1 MFYLKLAG
9 QNIRKS
15 MGVFASFV
23 LASLVL
29 FTLICSMFL
38 LMLSPVMET
47 MGSGA
52 VSIGLGVV
60 VLTIFSVIIEIY
72 SFNFLMKQR
81 AREFGLYNMLGMN
94 KKKVALIA
102 SLELIMIFLL
112 VVVLGSVLA
121 GVFANVLYLIFV
133 NLTNYSDLH
142 FSISPLAF
150 AMTASLFAGIF
161 FLLEL
166 LAIRTIGK
174 TSPLILFRASEKGEK
189 EPKGNVLLA
198 ALGVVG
204 LGIGYYLSLSSKAE
218 GVALIFRFFIAVL
231 FVIAGTYL
239 FYISFMTWYLKA
251 RRKNK
256 RYFYTPEHFITTS
269 QMIFRMKQ
277 HAKGLA
283 NITLLA
289 VMAFVTIAT
298 TTSLYT
304 GMSSM
309 TSGLYPKETSITYKV
324 ADRSQGESA
333 YQQSVLSHFPE
344 KAEDSL
350 SYLTYQAGLVYDG
363 GKEIVISPE
372 TIANKEIVISPETIA
387 NPNFSKM
394 AFTYFITQDDFRKL
408 GNDLPELAANQVAF
422 MRPSEKPLL
431 KKLVLGDHTFEN
443 VANLDQAIFPD
454 ITNTLNA
461 AVMVVSDDTVLNTVR
476 EYYESNNPQG
486 YQVSLDY
493 RVFTD
498 LTDEEVTSIGEQTG
512 DSYNIND
519 ANGEFLG
526 YAMQKS
532 DFNNLL
538 MGFRGGFLFTG
549 FLLGI
554 SFLLGAALIIYYKQ
568 YSEGHEDKKSY
579 KILQEVGMS
588 ATAVKKTINSQTLT
602 VFFMPLAMATLHF
615 VISLVML
622 KQMLLTLGVTSSLMI
637 YTVSGITLL
646 AVALIYFVI
655 YKWTSRTYYRI
666 IER

>member
-15 MGVFASFV
+15 MGVFAPFV

-38 LMLSPVMET
+38 LMLSPVMKT
-47 MGSGA
+47 MGYGA
-52 VSIGLGVV
+52 VSIGLGVI
-60 VLTIFSVIIEIY
+60 VLTIFSVIMEIY

-102 SLELIMIFLL
+102 SLELMMLFLL

-121 GVFANVLYLIFV
+121 GVFSNVLYLIFV
-133 NLTNYSDLH
+133 NITHYSDLH
-142 FSISPLAF
+142 FGIAPLAF
-150 AMTASLFAGIF
+150 VMTAFLFAGIF

-174 TSPLILFRASEKGEK
+174 TSPLILFRASEKGER

-204 LGIGYYLSLSSKAE
+204 LGVGYYLSLSSKAA
-218 GVALIFRFFIAVL
+218 GVGVIYRFFIAVL
-231 FVIAGTYL
+231 FVVAGTYL

-277 HAKGLA
+277 HATGLA

-309 TSGLYPKETSITYKV
+309 TGALYPKETSITYPV
-324 ADRSQGESA
+324 SDRSQGEAA

-363 GKEIVISPE
+363 GSEIIISPE
-372 TIANKEIVISPETIA
+372 TIS
-387 NPNFSKM
+387 NPDFSKI

-408 GNDLPELAANQVAF
+408 GNDLPELAANQVVF
-422 MRPSEKPLL
+422 MRPSEKPSL
-431 KKLVLGDHTFEN
+431 KKLVLGEQTFEN
-443 VANLDQAIFPD
+443 VANLDTAIFPD

-461 AVMVVSDDTVLNTVR
+461 AVMVVSDDSVLETIR
-476 EYYESNNPQG
+476 SYFEANNPQG

-498 LTDEEVTSIGEQTG
+498 LTDEELVTAGILNE
-512 DSYNIND
+512 
-519 ANGEFLG
+519 NGEYLG
-526 YAMQKS
+526 NVMQRT
-532 DFNNLL
+532 DFNNML
-538 MGFRGGFLFTG
+538 MGFTGGFLFTG

-568 YSEGHEDKKSY
+568 YSEGYEDKKSY

-588 ATAVKKTINSQTLT
+588 QQAVKKTINSQTLL

-615 VISLVML
+615 VVALVML
-622 KQMLLTLGVTSSLMI
+622 KQMLMMFGVVSSSMI
-637 YTVSGITLL
+637 YMVSGITLL
-646 AVALIYFVI
+646 AVALIYFII

>member
-15 MGVFASFV
+15 MGVFAPFV

-38 LMLSPVMET
+38 LMLSPVMKT
-47 MGSGA
+47 MGTGA

-60 VLTIFSVIIEIY
+60 VLTIFSLIMEIY
-72 SFNFLMKQR
+72 SFNFLMQQR
-81 AREFGLYNMLGMN
+81 TREFGLYNMLGMN
-94 KKKVALIA
+94 KKKVALVA
-102 SLELIMIFLL
+102 SIELFFIFLL
-112 VVVLGSVLA
+112 VIVLGSALA

-150 AMTASLFAGIF
+150 AMTAFLFAGIF
-161 FLLEL
+161 FILEL

-189 EPKGNVLLA
+189 EPRGNLLLA
-198 ALGVVG
+198 ALGVLS
-204 LGIGYYLSLSSKAE
+204 LGVGYYLSLSSKAA
-218 GVALIFRFFIAVL
+218 GVGVIYRFFIAVL
-231 FVIAGTYL
+231 FVVAGTYL

-256 RYFYTPEHFITTS
+256 RYFYKPEHFITTS

-277 HAKGLA
+277 HATGLA

-309 TSGLYPKETSITYKV
+309 TGALYPKETSITYPV
-324 ADRSQGESA
+324 ADRSQGEAA

-350 SYLTYQAGLVYDG
+350 TYLTYQAGLVYDG
-363 GKEIVISPE
+363 GKEIVVSPE
-372 TIANKEIVISPETIA
+372 IIA
-387 NPNFSKM
+387 NPDFSKM

-422 MRPSEKPLL
+422 MRPSEKPSLE
-431 KKLVLGDHTFEN
+431 KVTLGDSSFEN
-443 VANLDQAIFPD
+443 VANLDTAIFPD

-461 AVMVVSDDTVLNTVR
+461 AVMVVSDDSVLQTIR
-476 EYYESNNPQG
+476 SFYESNNPKG

-498 LTDEEVTSIGEQTG
+498 MTKEEVATLGEQAG
-512 DSYNIND
+512 DAYNISD
-519 ANGEFLG
+519 ANGESLG
-526 YAMQKS
+526 YVMQKT
-532 DFNNLL
+532 DFTNMI
-538 MGFRGGFLFTG
+538 MGFTGGFLFTG

-588 ATAVKKTINSQTLT
+588 QQAVKKTINSQTLL

-615 VISLVML
+615 VVALVML
-622 KQMLLTLGVTSSLMI
+622 KQMLMMFGVVSSSMI

>member
-15 MGVFASFV
+15 LGVFAPFV

-38 LMLSPVMET
+38 IMLSPVMKT
-47 MGSGA
+47 MGYGA
-52 VSIGLGVV
+52 VSIGLGVI
-60 VLTIFSVIIEIY
+60 VLTIFSIIMEIY

-102 SLELIMIFLL
+102 SLELMMIFLL

-133 NLTNYSDLH
+133 NITHYSDLH
-142 FSISPLAF
+142 FGIAPLAF
-150 AMTASLFAGIF
+150 VMTAFVFAGFF

-204 LGIGYYLSLSSKAE
+204 LGVGYYLSLSSKAE
-218 GVALIFRFFIAVL
+218 GLAVIYRFFIAVL

-277 HAKGLA
+277 HATGLA

-309 TSGLYPKETSITYKV
+309 TGALYPKETSITYPV
-324 ADRSQGESA
+324 SDRSHGEAA

-344 KAEDSL
+344 KANANL

-363 GKEIVISPE
+363 GEEIVISPE
-372 TIANKEIVISPETIA
+372 TIS
-387 NPNFSKM
+387 NPDFSKM

-408 GNDLPELAANQVAF
+408 GNELPELAANQVVF
-422 MRPSEKPLL
+422 MRPSEKPSL
-431 KKLVLGDHTFEN
+431 KKLVLGDQTFEN

-454 ITNTLNA
+454 IINTLNA
-461 AVMVVSDDTVLNTVR
+461 AVMVVSDDTVLDAVR
-476 EYYESNNPQG
+476 KYYESNNPQG

-498 LTDEEVTSIGEQTG
+498 LTKEEVAKVGQQAG
-512 DSYNIND
+512 NIYTISNE
-519 ANGEFLG
+519 NGEYVG
-526 YAMQKS
+526 NIMQRT
-532 DFNNLL
+532 DFNNML
-538 MGFRGGFLFTG
+538 MGFTGGFLFTG

-588 ATAVKKTINSQTLT
+588 AAAVKKTINSQTLT
-602 VFFMPLAMATLHF
+602 VFFMPLVMATLHF
-615 VISLVML
+615 VIALVML
-622 KQMLLTLGVTSSLMI
+622 KQMLLSFGVTSSLMI

-646 AVALIYFVI
+646 AVTLIYFVI

>member
-15 MGVFASFV
+15 MGVFAPFV

-38 LMLSPVMET
+38 IMLSPVMKT

-52 VSIGLGVV
+52 ISIGLGVII
-60 VLTIFSVIIEIY
+60 LTIFSVIMEIY

-102 SLELIMIFLL
+102 SLELMMIFLL

-133 NLTNYSDLH
+133 NITHYSDLH
-142 FSISPLAF
+142 FGIEPLAF
-150 AMTASLFAGIF
+150 VMTAFLFAGFF

-174 TSPLILFRASEKGEK
+174 TSPLILFRASEKGER

-198 ALGVVG
+198 ALGVFS
-204 LGIGYYLSLSSKAE
+204 LGMGYYLSLSSKAE
-218 GVALIFRFFIAVL
+218 GLAVIYRFFIAVL

-277 HAKGLA
+277 HATGLA

-309 TSGLYPKETSITYKV
+309 TGALYPKETSITYKV
-324 ADRSQGESA
+324 SDRSQGEMA
-333 YQQSVLSHFPE
+333 FQQSVLSHFPE
-344 KAEDSL
+344 KADDSL

-363 GKEIVISPE
+363 GEEIVISPK
-372 TIANKEIVISPETIA
+372 NIS
-387 NPNFSKM
+387 NPDFSKM

-408 GNDLPELAANQVAF
+408 GNDLPELAANQVVF
-422 MRPSEKPLL
+422 MRPSEKPSL
-431 KKLVLGDHTFEN
+431 KKLVLGDQSFEN
-443 VANLDQAIFPD
+443 VANLDKAIFPD

-461 AVMVVSDDTVLNTVR
+461 AVMVVSDDTVLNAVR

-486 YQVSLDY
+486 YLVSLDY

-498 LTDEEVTSIGEQTG
+498 LTDEEVLSLGEQSG
-512 DSYNIND
+512 EIYEILDE
-519 ANGEFLG
+519 NGEYLG
-526 YAMQKS
+526 NVMQRT

-538 MGFRGGFLFTG
+538 MGFTGGFLFTG

-579 KILQEVGMS
+579 KILQEVGMGQK
-588 ATAVKKTINSQTLT
+588 AVKKTINSQTLT
-602 VFFMPLAMATLHF
+602 VFFMPLVMATLHF
-615 VISLVML
+615 VIALIML
-622 KQMLLTLGVTSSLMI
+622 KQMLLSFGVTSSLMI

-646 AVALIYFVI
+646 AVTLIYFVI

>member
-15 MGVFASFV
+15 IGVFAPFV

-38 LMLSPVMET
+38 LMLSPVMKT
-47 MGSGA
+47 MGTGA

-60 VLTIFSVIIEIY
+60 VLTIFSLIMEVY
-72 SFNFLMKQR
+72 SFNFLMQQR
-81 AREFGLYNMLGMN
+81 TREFGLYNMLGMN
-94 KKKVALIA
+94 KKKVALVA
-102 SLELIMIFLL
+102 SIELFFIFLL
-112 VVVLGSVLA
+112 VIVLGSALA

-189 EPKGNVLLA
+189 EPRGNVLLA

-204 LGIGYYLSLSSKAE
+204 LGVGYYLSLSSKAV
-218 GVALIFRFFIAVL
+218 GLDVIYRFFIAVL

-277 HAKGLA
+277 HATGLA

-309 TSGLYPKETSITYKV
+309 TGALYPKETSITYPV
-324 ADRSQGESA
+324 SDRSQGEAA
-333 YQQSVLSHFPE
+333 YQQSVLSHFQE
-344 KAEDSL
+344 KANDSL

-363 GKEIVISPE
+363 GEEIVISPE
-372 TIANKEIVISPETIA
+372 TIS
-387 NPNFSKM
+387 NPDFSKM
-394 AFTYFITQDDFRKL
+394 AFTYFITQDDFRKF
-408 GNDLPELAANQVAF
+408 GNDLPELAANQVTF
-422 MRPSEKPLL
+422 MRPSEKPSL
-431 KKLVLGDHTFEN
+431 KKLVLGEQTFEN

-454 ITNTLNA
+454 IINTLNA
-461 AVMVVSDDTVLNTVR
+461 AVMVVSDDTVLDAVR
-476 EYYESNNPQG
+476 KYYESNNPQG

-498 LTDEEVTSIGEQTG
+498 LTKEEVAKVGQQAG
-512 DSYNIND
+512 NIYTISNE
-519 ANGEFLG
+519 NGEYVG
-526 YAMQKS
+526 NIMQRT

-538 MGFRGGFLFTG
+538 MGFTGGFLFTG

-588 ATAVKKTINSQTLT
+588 AAAVKKTINSQTLT
-602 VFFMPLAMATLHF
+602 VFFMPLVMATLHF
-615 VISLVML
+615 VIALVML
-622 KQMLLTLGVTSSLMI
+622 KQMLLSFGVTSSLMI

>member
-15 MGVFASFV
+15 MGVFAPFV

-38 LMLSPVMET
+38 LMLSPVMKT

-52 VSIGLGVV
+52 ISIGLGVV
-60 VLTIFSVIIEIY
+60 VLTIFSVIMEIY

-102 SLELIMIFLL
+102 SLELMMIFLL

-133 NLTNYSDLH
+133 NITHYSDLH
-142 FSISPLAF
+142 FGIDPLAF
-150 AMTASLFAGIF
+150 VMTAFLFAGIF

-174 TSPLILFRASEKGEK
+174 TSPLILFQASEKGEK
-189 EPKGNVLLA
+189 EPKGNILLA

-204 LGIGYYLSLSSKAE
+204 LGVGYYLSLSSKAV
-218 GVALIFRFFIAVL
+218 GLDVIYRFFIAVL

-277 HAKGLA
+277 HATGLA

-304 GMSSM
+304 GMANM

-324 ADRSQGESA
+324 SDRSQGVAA

-344 KAEDSL
+344 KANDNL

-363 GKEIVISPE
+363 GEEIVISPE
-372 TIANKEIVISPETIA
+372 NIS
-387 NPNFSKM
+387 NPDFSKM

-422 MRPSEKPLL
+422 MRLGEKPSL
-431 KKLVLGDHTFEN
+431 KKLVLGDQTFEN

-454 ITNTLNA
+454 IINTLNA
-461 AVMVVSDDTVLNTVR
+461 AVMVVSDDTVLDAVHK
-476 EYYESNNPQG
+476 YYESNNPQG

-498 LTDEEVTSIGEQTG
+498 LTKEEVAKVGQKAG
-512 DSYNIND
+512 NIYTISNE
-519 ANGEFLG
+519 NGEYVG
-526 YAMQKS
+526 NIMQRT
-532 DFNNLL
+532 DFNNML
-538 MGFRGGFLFTG
+538 MGFTGGFLFTG

-568 YSEGHEDKKSY
+568 YSEGYEDKKSY

-588 ATAVKKTINSQTLT
+588 AAAVKKTINSQTLT

-622 KQMLLTLGVTSSLMI
+622 KQMLLSFGVTSSLMI

>member
-15 MGVFASFV
+15 MGVFAPFV

-38 LMLSPVMET
+38 LMLSPVMKT

-60 VLTIFSVIIEIY
+60 VLTIFSVIMEIY

-102 SLELIMIFLL
+102 SLELMMIFLL
-112 VVVLGSVLA
+112 VLVLGSVLA

-133 NLTNYSDLH
+133 NITHYSDLH
-142 FSISPLAF
+142 FGIDPLAF
-150 AMTASLFAGIF
+150 VMTAFLFAGIF

-174 TSPLILFRASEKGEK
+174 TSPLILFSASEKGEK
-189 EPKGNVLLA
+189 EPRGNFLLA
-198 ALGVVG
+198 ALGVLS
-204 LGIGYYLSLSSKAE
+204 LGVGYYLSLSSQSA
-218 GVALIFRFFIAVL
+218 GVGVIYRFFIAVL

-256 RYFYTPEHFITTS
+256 RYFYKPEHFITTS

-277 HAKGLA
+277 HATGLA

-309 TSGLYPKETSITYKV
+309 TGALYPKETSITYPV
-324 ADRSQGESA
+324 SDRSQGEA
-333 YQQSVLSHFPE
+333 VYQQSVLSHFPE
-344 KAEDSL
+344 KSENSL
-350 SYLTYQAGLVYDG
+350 TYLTYQAGLVYDG
-363 GKEIVISPE
+363 GEEIVISPE
-372 TIANKEIVISPETIA
+372 TIS
-387 NPNFSKM
+387 NPDFSKM

-422 MRPSEKPLL
+422 MRLSEKPSL
-431 KKLVLGDHTFEN
+431 KKLVLGDQTFEN
-443 VANLDQAIFPD
+443 VANLDKAIFPD

-461 AVMVVSDDTVLNTVR
+461 AVMVVSDDSVLETIR
-476 EYYESNNPQG
+476 SYFEANNPQG

-498 LTDEEVTSIGEQTG
+498 LTDEELVTAGILNE
-512 DSYNIND
+512 
-519 ANGEFLG
+519 NGEYLG
-526 YAMQKS
+526 NVMQRT
-532 DFNNLL
+532 DFNNML
-538 MGFRGGFLFTG
+538 MGFTGGFLFTG

-568 YSEGHEDKKSY
+568 YSEGYEDKKSY

-588 ATAVKKTINSQTLT
+588 QKAVKKTINSQTLL

-615 VISLVML
+615 VVALVML
-622 KQMLLTLGVTSSLMI
+622 KQMLMMFGVVSSSMI

-646 AVALIYFVI
+646 AVALIYFII

>member
-15 MGVFASFV
+15 MGVFAPFV

-38 LMLSPVMET
+38 LMLSPVMKT

-52 VSIGLGVV
+52 ISIGLGVV
-60 VLTIFSVIIEIY
+60 VLTIFSVIMEIY

-102 SLELIMIFLL
+102 SLELMMIFLL

-121 GVFANVLYLIFV
+121 GVFSNVLYLIFV
-133 NLTNYSDLH
+133 NLTHYSDLH
-142 FSISPLAF
+142 FGIAPLAF
-150 AMTASLFAGIF
+150 VMTAFLFAGFF

-204 LGIGYYLSLSSKAE
+204 LGVGYYLSLSSKAV
-218 GVALIFRFFIAVL
+218 GLDVIYRFFIAVL

-277 HAKGLA
+277 HATGLA

-304 GMSSM
+304 GMANM

-324 ADRSQGESA
+324 SDRSQGVAA

-344 KAEDSL
+344 KANDNL
-350 SYLTYQAGLVYDG
+350 SYLTYQAGLVYDSG
-363 GKEIVISPE
+363 EEIVISPK
-372 TIANKEIVISPETIA
+372 NIS
-387 NPNFSKM
+387 NPDFSKM

-408 GNDLPELAANQVAF
+408 GNDLPELAAHQVAF
-422 MRPSEKPLL
+422 MRPSEKPSL
-431 KKLVLGDHTFEN
+431 KKLVLGDQTFEN
-443 VANLDQAIFPD
+443 VANLDKAIFPD

-461 AVMVVSDDTVLNTVR
+461 AVMVVSDDTVLDAFR

-486 YQVSLDY
+486 YLVSLDY

-498 LTDEEVTSIGEQTG
+498 LTKEEVAKVGEQAG
-512 DSYNIND
+512 NIYTISNE
-519 ANGEFLG
+519 NGEYIG
-526 YAMQKS
+526 NIMQRT
-532 DFNNLL
+532 DFNNML
-538 MGFRGGFLFTG
+538 MGFTGGFLFTG

-588 ATAVKKTINSQTLT
+588 ATAVKKTINSQILI
-602 VFFMPLAMATLHF
+602 VFFMPLVMATLHF
-615 VISLVML
+615 VIALVML
-622 KQMLLTLGVTSSLMI
+622 KQMLLSFGVTSSLMI

>member
-15 MGVFASFV
+15 MGVFAPFV

-372 TIANKEIVISPETIA
+372 TIANPD
-387 NPNFSKM
+387 FSKI
-394 AFTYFITQDDFRKL
+394 AFTYFVTQDDFRKL

-422 MRPSEKPLL
+422 IRPSEMPLL
-431 KKLVLGDHTFEN
+431 EKVTLGDSTFEN
-443 VANLDQAIFPD
+443 VVNLDQAIFPD

-461 AVMVVSDDTVLNTVR
+461 AVMVVSDDTVLDAVR

-486 YQVSLDY
+486 SLVSLDY

-498 LTDEEVTSIGEQTG
+498 LTDEEVAKVGEQAG
-512 DSYNIND
+512 DTYNISD
-519 ANGEFLG
+519 ANGESFG
-526 YAMQKS
+526 YAMQKT
-532 DFNNLL
+532 DFNNML
-538 MGFRGGFLFTG
+538 MGLRGGFLFTG

-588 ATAVKKTINSQTLT
+588 AAAVKKTINSQTLT
-602 VFFMPLAMATLHF
+602 VFFMPLAMATLYF

>member
-15 MGVFASFV
+15 MGVFAPFV

-38 LMLSPVMET
+38 LMLSPVMKS
-47 MGSGA
+47 MGTGV

-60 VLTIFSVIIEIY
+60 VLTIFSLIMEIY
-72 SFNFLMKQR
+72 SFNFLMQQR
-81 AREFGLYNMLGMN
+81 TREFGLYNVLGMN
-94 KKKVALIA
+94 KKKVALVA
-102 SLELIMIFLL
+102 SIELFFIFLL
-112 VVVLGSVLA
+112 VIVLGSALA

-150 AMTASLFAGIF
+150 AMTAFLFAVIF
-161 FLLEL
+161 FILEL

-198 ALGVVG
+198 ALGVLS
-204 LGIGYYLSLSSKAE
+204 LGVGYYLSLSSKAA
-218 GVALIFRFFIAVL
+218 GLAVIYRFFIAVL

-251 RRKNK
+251 HRKNK

-277 HAKGLA
+277 HAMGLA
-283 NITLLA
+283 NITLLS

-309 TSGLYPKETSITYKV
+309 TSRLYPKETSITYPV
-324 ADRSQGESA
+324 SDRSQGETV

-344 KAEDSL
+344 KAHDSL

-363 GKEIVISPE
+363 GEVIVISPV
-372 TIANKEIVISPETIA
+372 TIS
-387 NPNFSKM
+387 NPDFSKI

-408 GNDLPELAANQVAF
+408 GNDLSELAANQVAF
-422 MRPSEKPLL
+422 IRPSEKPSL
-431 KKLVLGDHTFEN
+431 KKLVLGEQTFEN
-443 VANLDQAIFPD
+443 VVNLDQAILPD

-476 EYYESNNPQG
+476 EYYEFNKPQG
-486 YQVSLDY
+486 YPVSLDY

-498 LTDEEVTSIGEQTG
+498 LTDEEVASIGQQTG

-532 DFNNLL
+532 DFNNMLL
-538 MGFRGGFLFTG
+538 GFTGGFLFTG

-554 SFLLGAALIIYYKQ
+554 SFLLGVALIIYYKQ

-588 ATAVKKTINSQTLT
+588 QKAVRKTINSQTLL

-615 VISLVML
+615 FVALVML
-622 KQMLLTLGVTSSLMI
+622 KQMLMVFGVVSSSMI

-646 AVALIYFVI
+646 AVALFYFII

>member
-15 MGVFASFV
+15 MGVFAPFV

-38 LMLSPVMET
+38 LMLSPVMKT
-47 MGSGA
+47 MGTGA

-60 VLTIFSVIIEIY
+60 VLTIFSLIMEIY
-72 SFNFLMKQR
+72 SFNFLMQQR
-81 AREFGLYNMLGMN
+81 TREFGLYNMLGMN
-94 KKKVALIA
+94 KKKVALVA
-102 SLELIMIFLL
+102 SIELFFIFLL
-112 VVVLGSVLA
+112 VIVLGSALA

-150 AMTASLFAGIF
+150 AMTTFLFAGIF
-161 FLLEL
+161 FILEL

-189 EPKGNVLLA
+189 EPRGNLLLA
-198 ALGVVG
+198 ALGVLS
-204 LGIGYYLSLSSKAE
+204 LGVGYYLSLSSKAA
-218 GVALIFRFFIAVL
+218 GVGVIYRFFIAVL
-231 FVIAGTYL
+231 FVVAGTYL

-256 RYFYTPEHFITTS
+256 RYFYKPEHFITTS

-277 HAKGLA
+277 HATGLA

-309 TSGLYPKETSITYKV
+309 TGALYPKETSITYPV
-324 ADRSQGESA
+324 SDRSQGEAA

-344 KAEDSL
+344 KANDNL

-363 GKEIVISPE
+363 GSEIVISPE
-372 TIANKEIVISPETIA
+372 NIS
-387 NPNFSKM
+387 NPDFSKM

-422 MRPSEKPLL
+422 MRPSEKPSL
-431 KKLVLGDHTFEN
+431 KKLIFGDQNFEN

-461 AVMVVSDDTVLNTVR
+461 AVMVVSDDSVLETIR
-476 EYYESNNPQG
+476 SYYEANNPQG

-493 RVFTD
+493 RVFTE
-498 LTDEEVTSIGEQTG
+498 LTNEEVVKVGEQSG
-512 DSYNIND
+512 EIYEILDE
-519 ANGEFLG
+519 NGEYLG
-526 YAMQKS
+526 NVMQRT
-532 DFNNLL
+532 DFNNML
-538 MGFRGGFLFTG
+538 MGFTGGFLFTG

-568 YSEGHEDKKSY
+568 YSEGYEDKKSY

-588 ATAVKKTINSQTLT
+588 QQAVKKTINSQTLL

-615 VISLVML
+615 VVALVML
-622 KQMLLTLGVTSSLMI
+622 KQMLMMFGVVSSSMI

-646 AVALIYFVI
+646 AVALIYFII

>member
-15 MGVFASFV
+15 MGVFAPFV

-38 LMLSPVMET
+38 LMLSPVMKS
-47 MGSGA
+47 MGTGA

-60 VLTIFSVIIEIY
+60 VLTIFSLIMEIY
-72 SFNFLMKQR
+72 SFNFLMQQR
-81 AREFGLYNMLGMN
+81 TREFGLYNMLGMN
-94 KKKVALIA
+94 KKKVALVA
-102 SLELIMIFLL
+102 SIELFFIFLL
-112 VVVLGSVLA
+112 VIVLGSALA

-150 AMTASLFAGIF
+150 AMTAFLFAVIF
-161 FLLEL
+161 FILEL

-174 TSPLILFRASEKGEK
+174 TSSLILFRASEKGEK

-198 ALGVVG
+198 ALGVLS
-204 LGIGYYLSLSSKAE
+204 LGVGYYLSLSSKAA
-218 GVALIFRFFIAVL
+218 GLAVIYRFFIAVL

-239 FYISFMTWYLKA
+239 FYISFMSWYLKA

-277 HAKGLA
+277 HATGLA
-283 NITLLA
+283 NITLLS

-309 TSGLYPKETSITYKV
+309 TSRLYPKETSITYPV
-324 ADRSQGESA
+324 SDRSQGENV

-344 KAEDSL
+344 KAHDSL

-363 GKEIVISPE
+363 GEEIVISPV
-372 TIANKEIVISPETIA
+372 TIS
-387 NPNFSKM
+387 NPDFSKI

-422 MRPSEKPLL
+422 IRPSEKPSL
-431 KKLVLGDHTFEN
+431 KKLVLGEQIFEN
-443 VANLDQAIFPD
+443 VVNLDQAIFPD

-476 EYYESNNPQG
+476 EYYESNKPQG
-486 YQVSLDY
+486 YPVSLDY

-498 LTDEEVTSIGEQTG
+498 LTNEEVASIGQQTG

-532 DFNNLL
+532 DFNNMLL
-538 MGFRGGFLFTG
+538 GFTGGFLFTG

-554 SFLLGAALIIYYKQ
+554 SFLLGVALIIYYKQ

-588 ATAVKKTINSQTLT
+588 QKAVKKTINSQTLL

-615 VISLVML
+615 FVALVML
-622 KQMLLTLGVTSSLMI
+622 KQMLMVFGVVSSSMI

-646 AVALIYFVI
+646 AVALFYFII

>member
-15 MGVFASFV
+15 MGVFAPFV

-38 LMLSPVMET
+38 IMLSPVMKT
-47 MGSGA
+47 MGYGA
-52 VSIGLGVV
+52 VSIGLGVI
-60 VLTIFSVIIEIY
+60 VLTIFSVIMEIY

-102 SLELIMIFLL
+102 SLELMMIFLL

-133 NLTNYSDLH
+133 NITHYSDLH
-142 FSISPLAF
+142 FGIAPLAF
-150 AMTASLFAGIF
+150 VMTAFLFASF
-161 FLLEL
+161 FFILEL

-198 ALGVVG
+198 ALGVLS
-204 LGIGYYLSLSSKAE
+204 LGMGYYLSLSSKAE
-218 GVALIFRFFIAVL
+218 GLAVIYRFFIAVL

-277 HAKGLA
+277 HATGLA

-309 TSGLYPKETSITYKV
+309 TGALYPKETSITYHV
-324 ADRSQGESA
+324 ADRSQGESS

-344 KAEDSL
+344 KANDNL

-363 GKEIVISPE
+363 GEEIVISPE
-372 TIANKEIVISPETIA
+372 TIS
-387 NPNFSKM
+387 NPDFSKM

-408 GNDLPELAANQVAF
+408 GNDLPDLADNQVVF
-422 MRPSEKPLL
+422 MRPSEKPSL
-431 KKLVLGDHTFEN
+431 KKLVLDDQTFEN
-443 VANLDQAIFPD
+443 VANLDKAIFPD

-498 LTDEEVTSIGEQTG
+498 LTKKEVAKVGEQAG
-512 DSYNIND
+512 NIYTISNE
-519 ANGEFLG
+519 NGEYIG
-526 YAMQKS
+526 NIMQRT
-532 DFNNLL
+532 DFNNML
-538 MGFRGGFLFTG
+538 MGFTGGFLFTG

-588 ATAVKKTINSQTLT
+588 AAAVKKTINSQTLT
-602 VFFMPLAMATLHF
+602 VFFMPLVMATLHF
-615 VISLVML
+615 VIALVML
-622 KQMLLTLGVTSSLMI
+622 KQMLLTFGVTSSLMI

>member
-15 MGVFASFV
+15 MGVFAPFV

-38 LMLSPVMET
+38 LMLSPVMKS
-47 MGSGA
+47 MGTGA

-60 VLTIFSVIIEIY
+60 VLTIFSLIMEIY
-72 SFNFLMKQR
+72 SFNFLMQQR
-81 AREFGLYNMLGMN
+81 TREFGLYNMLGMN
-94 KKKVALIA
+94 KKKVALVA
-102 SLELIMIFLL
+102 SIELFFIFLL
-112 VVVLGSVLA
+112 VIVLGSALA

-150 AMTASLFAGIF
+150 AMTAFLFAVIF
-161 FLLEL
+161 FILEL

-174 TSPLILFRASEKGEK
+174 TSSLILFRASEKGEK

-198 ALGVVG
+198 ALGVLS
-204 LGIGYYLSLSSKAE
+204 LGVGYYLSLSSKAA
-218 GVALIFRFFIAVL
+218 GLAVIYRFFIAVL

-256 RYFYTPEHFITTS
+256 RYFYTPEHFVTTS

-277 HAKGLA
+277 HATGLA
-283 NITLLA
+283 NITLLS

-309 TSGLYPKETSITYKV
+309 TSRLYPKETSITYPV
-324 ADRSQGESA
+324 SDRSQGETV

-344 KAEDSL
+344 KAHDSL

-363 GKEIVISPE
+363 GEEIVISPV
-372 TIANKEIVISPETIA
+372 TISDPD
-387 NPNFSKM
+387 FSKI
-394 AFTYFITQDDFRKL
+394 AFTYFITQGDFRKL

-422 MRPSEKPLL
+422 IRPSEKPSL
-431 KKLVLGDHTFEN
+431 KKLVLGEQTFEN
-443 VANLDQAIFPD
+443 VVNLDQAILPD

-461 AVMVVSDDTVLNTVR
+461 AVMVVSDDSVLETIR
-476 EYYESNNPQG
+476 SYYQANNPQG

-498 LTDEEVTSIGEQTG
+498 MTNEEVATLGEQAG
-512 DSYNIND
+512 DAYNISD
-519 ANGEFLG
+519 ANGEFIG
-526 YAMQKS
+526 YVMQKT
-532 DFNNLL
+532 DFNNMI
-538 MGFRGGFLFTG
+538 MGFIGGFLFTG

-588 ATAVKKTINSQTLT
+588 QQTVKKTIDSQTLL

-615 VISLVML
+615 VVALVML
-622 KQMLLTLGVTSSLMI
+622 KQMLMMFGVVSSSMI
-637 YTVSGITLL
+637 YTISGITLL

>member
-15 MGVFASFV
+15 MGVFAPFV

-38 LMLSPVMET
+38 LMLSPVMKT
-47 MGSGA
+47 MGYGA
-52 VSIGLGVV
+52 VSIGLGVI
-60 VLTIFSVIIEIY
+60 VLTIFSVIMEIY

-102 SLELIMIFLL
+102 SLELMMIFLL

-121 GVFANVLYLIFV
+121 GVFSNVLYLIFV
-133 NLTNYSDLH
+133 NITHYSDLH
-142 FSISPLAF
+142 FGIAPLAF
-150 AMTASLFAGIF
+150 VMTAFLFAGIF

-174 TSPLILFRASEKGEK
+174 TSPLILFRASEKGER

-204 LGIGYYLSLSSKAE
+204 LGVGYYLSLSSKAA
-218 GVALIFRFFIAVL
+218 GVGVIYRFFIAVL
-231 FVIAGTYL
+231 FVVAGTYL

-277 HAKGLA
+277 HATGLA

-309 TSGLYPKETSITYKV
+309 TGALYPKETSITYPV
-324 ADRSQGESA
+324 SDRSQGEAA

-350 SYLTYQAGLVYDG
+350 SYLTYQAGLVYDDG
-363 GKEIVISPE
+363 SEIIISPE
-372 TIANKEIVISPETIA
+372 TIS
-387 NPNFSKM
+387 NPDFSKI

-408 GNDLPELAANQVAF
+408 GNDLPELAANQVVF
-422 MRPSEKPLL
+422 MRPSEKPSL
-431 KKLVLGDHTFEN
+431 KKLVLGEQTFEN
-443 VANLDQAIFPD
+443 VANLDTAIFPD

-461 AVMVVSDDTVLNTVR
+461 AVMVVSDDSVLETIR
-476 EYYESNNPQG
+476 SYFEANNPQG

-498 LTDEEVTSIGEQTG
+498 LTDEELVTAGILNE
-512 DSYNIND
+512 
-519 ANGEFLG
+519 NGEYLG
-526 YAMQKS
+526 NVMQRT
-532 DFNNLL
+532 DFNNML
-538 MGFRGGFLFTG
+538 MGFTGGFLFTG

-568 YSEGHEDKKSY
+568 YSEGYEDKKSY

-588 ATAVKKTINSQTLT
+588 QQAVKKTINSQTLL

-615 VISLVML
+615 VVALVML
-622 KQMLLTLGVTSSLMI
+622 KQMLMMFGVVSSSMI
-637 YTVSGITLL
+637 YMVSGITLL
-646 AVALIYFVI
+646 AVALIYFII

>member
-15 MGVFASFV
+15 MGVFAPFV

-38 LMLSPVMET
+38 LMLSPVMKT
-47 MGSGA
+47 MGYGA
-52 VSIGLGVV
+52 VSIGLGVI
-60 VLTIFSVIIEIY
+60 VLTIFSVIMEIY

-102 SLELIMIFLL
+102 SLELMVIFLL

-121 GVFANVLYLIFV
+121 GVFSNVLYLIFV
-133 NLTNYSDLH
+133 NITHYSDLH
-142 FSISPLAF
+142 FGIAPLAF
-150 AMTASLFAGIF
+150 VMTAFLFAGIF

-204 LGIGYYLSLSSKAE
+204 LGVGYYLSLSSKAE
-218 GVALIFRFFIAVL
+218 GLALIYRFFIAVL

-277 HAKGLA
+277 HATGLA

-309 TSGLYPKETSITYKV
+309 TGALYPKETSITYHV
-324 ADRSQGESA
+324 ADRSHGEAA

-344 KAEDSL
+344 KANDSL

-363 GKEIVISPE
+363 GEEIVITPE
-372 TIANKEIVISPETIA
+372 TIS
-387 NPNFSKM
+387 NPDFSKI
-394 AFTYFITQDDFRKL
+394 AFTYLITQDDFRKL
-408 GNDLPELAANQVAF
+408 GNDLPELAAHQVAF
-422 MRPSEKPLL
+422 MRPSEKPSL
-431 KKLVLGDHTFEN
+431 KKLVLGDQNFEN
-443 VANLDQAIFPD
+443 VANLDKAIFPD
-454 ITNTLNA
+454 ITNTINA

-498 LTDEEVTSIGEQTG
+498 LTKEKVAKIGEQAG
-512 DSYNIND
+512 NIYTISNE
-519 ANGEFLG
+519 NGEYIG
-526 YAMQKS
+526 NIMQRT
-532 DFNNLL
+532 DFNNML
-538 MGFRGGFLFTG
+538 MGFTGGFLFTG

-588 ATAVKKTINSQTLT
+588 TAAVKKTINSQILI
-602 VFFMPLAMATLHF
+602 VFFMPLVMATLHF
-615 VISLVML
+615 VIALVML
-622 KQMLLTLGVTSSLMI
+622 KQMLLSFGVVSSSMI

-646 AVALIYFVI
+646 AVVFIYFVI
-655 YKWTSRTYYRI
+655 YKRTSRTYYRI

>member
-15 MGVFASFV
+15 MGVFAPFV

-38 LMLSPVMET
+38 LMLSPVMKS
-47 MGSGA
+47 MGTGA

-60 VLTIFSVIIEIY
+60 VLTIFSLIMEIY
-72 SFNFLMKQR
+72 SFNFLMQQR
-81 AREFGLYNMLGMN
+81 TREFGLYNMLGMN
-94 KKKVALIA
+94 KKKVALVA
-102 SLELIMIFLL
+102 SIELFFIFLL
-112 VVVLGSVLA
+112 VIVLGSALA

-150 AMTASLFAGIF
+150 AMTAFLFAVIF
-161 FLLEL
+161 FILEL

-198 ALGVVG
+198 ALGVLS
-204 LGIGYYLSLSSKAE
+204 LGVGYYLSLSSKAA
-218 GVALIFRFFIAVL
+218 GLAVIYRFFIAVL

-256 RYFYTPEHFITTS
+256 RYFYTPEHFVTTS

-277 HAKGLA
+277 HATGLA
-283 NITLLA
+283 NITLLS

-309 TSGLYPKETSITYKV
+309 TSRLYPKETSITYPV
-324 ADRSQGESA
+324 SDRSQGETV

-344 KAEDSL
+344 KAHDSL
-350 SYLTYQAGLVYDG
+350 SYLTYQVGLVYDG
-363 GKEIVISPE
+363 GEEIVISPV
-372 TIANKEIVISPETIA
+372 TISDPD
-387 NPNFSKM
+387 FSKI
-394 AFTYFITQDDFRKL
+394 AFTYFITQGDFRKL

-422 MRPSEKPLL
+422 IRPSEKPSL
-431 KKLVLGDHTFEN
+431 KKLVLGEQTFEN
-443 VANLDQAIFPD
+443 VVNLDQAILPD

-461 AVMVVSDDTVLNTVR
+461 AVMVVSDDSVLETIR
-476 EYYESNNPQG
+476 SYYEANNPQG

-498 LTDEEVTSIGEQTG
+498 MTNEEVATLGEQAG
-512 DSYNIND
+512 DAYNISD
-519 ANGEFLG
+519 ANGEFIG
-526 YAMQKS
+526 YVMQKT
-532 DFNNLL
+532 DFNNMI
-538 MGFRGGFLFTG
+538 MGFIGGFLFTG

-588 ATAVKKTINSQTLT
+588 QQTVKKTIDSQTLL

-615 VISLVML
+615 VVALVML
-622 KQMLLTLGVTSSLMI
+622 KQMLMMFGVVSSSMI
-637 YTVSGITLL
+637 YTISGITLL

>member
-1 MFYLKLAG
+1 
-9 QNIRKS
+9 
-15 MGVFASFV
+15 MGVFAPFV

-38 LMLSPVMET
+38 LMLSPVMKS
-47 MGSGA
+47 MGTGA
-52 VSIGLGVV
+52 VSIGLGIV
-60 VLTIFSVIIEIY
+60 VLTIFSLIMEIY
-72 SFNFLMKQR
+72 SFNFLMQQR
-81 AREFGLYNMLGMN
+81 TREFGLYNMLGMN
-94 KKKVALIA
+94 KKKVALVA
-102 SLELIMIFLL
+102 SIELFFIFLL
-112 VVVLGSVLA
+112 VIVLGSALA

-150 AMTASLFAGIF
+150 AMTAFLFAVIF
-161 FLLEL
+161 FILEL

-174 TSPLILFRASEKGEK
+174 TSSLILFRASEKGEK

-198 ALGVVG
+198 ALGVLS
-204 LGIGYYLSLSSKAE
+204 LGVGYYLSLSSKAA
-218 GVALIFRFFIAVL
+218 GLAVIYRFFIAVL

-256 RYFYTPEHFITTS
+256 RYFYTPEHFVTTS

-277 HAKGLA
+277 HATGLA
-283 NITLLA
+283 NITLLS

-309 TSGLYPKETSITYKV
+309 TSALYPKETSITYPV
-324 ADRSQGESA
+324 SDRSQGETV

-344 KAEDSL
+344 KAHDSL

-363 GKEIVISPE
+363 GEEIVISPV
-372 TIANKEIVISPETIA
+372 TISDPD
-387 NPNFSKM
+387 FSKI

-422 MRPSEKPLL
+422 IRPSEKPSL
-431 KKLVLGDHTFEN
+431 KKLVLGEQTFEN
-443 VANLDQAIFPD
+443 VVNLDQAILPD

-461 AVMVVSDDTVLNTVR
+461 AVMVVSDDSVLETIR
-476 EYYESNNPQG
+476 SYYEANNPQG

-498 LTDEEVTSIGEQTG
+498 MTNEEVATLGEQAG
-512 DSYNIND
+512 DAYNISD
-519 ANGEFLG
+519 ANGEFIG
-526 YAMQKS
+526 YVMQKT
-532 DFNNLL
+532 DFNNMI
-538 MGFRGGFLFTG
+538 MGFIGGFLFTG

-588 ATAVKKTINSQTLT
+588 QQTVKKTIDSQTLL

-615 VISLVML
+615 VVALVML
-622 KQMLLTLGVTSSLMI
+622 KQMLMMFGVVSSSMI
-637 YTVSGITLL
+637 YTISGITLL

>member
-15 MGVFASFV
+15 MGVFAPFV

-60 VLTIFSVIIEIY
+60 VLTIFSVIMEIY

-102 SLELIMIFLL
+102 SLELMMIFLL

-133 NLTNYSDLH
+133 NLTHYSDLH
-142 FSISPLAF
+142 FGIAPLAF
-150 AMTASLFAGIF
+150 VMTAFLFAGIF

-174 TSPLILFRASEKGEK
+174 TSPLILFSASEKGEK
-189 EPKGNVLLA
+189 EPRGNFLLA
-198 ALGVVG
+198 ALGVLS
-204 LGIGYYLSLSSKAE
+204 LGVGYYLSLSSQSA
-218 GVALIFRFFIAVL
+218 GVGVIYRFFIAVL

-256 RYFYTPEHFITTS
+256 GYFYTPEHFITTS

-277 HAKGLA
+277 HATGLA

-372 TIANKEIVISPETIA
+372 TIANPD
-387 NPNFSKM
+387 FSKI
-394 AFTYFITQDDFRKL
+394 AFTYFVTQDDFRKL

-422 MRPSEKPLL
+422 IRPSEMPLL
-431 KKLVLGDHTFEN
+431 EKVTLGDSTFEN
-443 VANLDQAIFPD
+443 VVNLDTAIFPD

-461 AVMVVSDDTVLNTVR
+461 AVMVVSDDSVLETIR
-476 EYYESNNPQG
+476 SYYESNNPQG

-498 LTDEEVTSIGEQTG
+498 MTNEEVATLGEQAG
-512 DSYNIND
+512 DAYNISD
-519 ANGEFLG
+519 ANGESLG
-526 YAMQKS
+526 YVMQKT
-532 DFNNLL
+532 DFTNMI

-588 ATAVKKTINSQTLT
+588 AAAVKKTINSQTLT

-622 KQMLLTLGVTSSLMI
+622 KQMLMILGVVSSSMI
-637 YTVSGITLL
+637 YTVSGLTLL
-646 AVALIYFVI
+646 AVVLIYFVI

>member
-15 MGVFASFV
+15 MGVFAPFV

-38 LMLSPVMET
+38 LMLSPVMKT

-52 VSIGLGVV
+52 ISIGLGVI
-60 VLTIFSVIIEIY
+60 VLTIFSVIMEIY

-102 SLELIMIFLL
+102 SLELMMIFLL

-121 GVFANVLYLIFV
+121 GVFSNVLYLIFV
-133 NLTNYSDLH
+133 NITHYSDLH
-142 FSISPLAF
+142 FGIEPLAF
-150 AMTASLFAGIF
+150 VMTAFLFAGFF

-189 EPKGNVLLA
+189 EPRGNVLLA

-204 LGIGYYLSLSSKAE
+204 LGVGYYLSLSSKAE
-218 GVALIFRFFIAVL
+218 GLAVIYRFFIAVL

-239 FYISFMTWYLKA
+239 FYISFMTWYLKT

-277 HAKGLA
+277 HATGLA

-309 TSGLYPKETSITYKV
+309 TGALYPKETSITYKV
-324 ADRSQGESA
+324 SDRSQGVAA

-344 KAEDSL
+344 KANDNL

-372 TIANKEIVISPETIA
+372 TIANPD
-387 NPNFSKM
+387 FSKM

-408 GNDLPELAANQVAF
+408 GNDLPELAANQVVF
-422 MRPSEKPLL
+422 MRPSEKPSL
-431 KKLVLGDHTFEN
+431 KKLVLGDQTFEN
-443 VANLDQAIFPD
+443 VANLDKAIFPD

-461 AVMVVSDDTVLNTVR
+461 AVMVVSDDTVLDTVR

-498 LTDEEVTSIGEQTG
+498 LTDEEVLSLGEQSG
-512 DSYNIND
+512 EIYEILDE
-519 ANGEFLG
+519 NGEYLG
-526 YAMQKS
+526 NVMQRT

-538 MGFRGGFLFTG
+538 MGFTGGFLFTG

-588 ATAVKKTINSQTLT
+588 AASVKKTINSQILI
-602 VFFMPLAMATLHF
+602 VFFMPLVMATLHF
-615 VISLVML
+615 VIALVML
-622 KQMLLTLGVTSSLMI
+622 KQMLLLFGVTSSVMI

-646 AVALIYFVI
+646 VITLLYFII

>member
-15 MGVFASFV
+15 MGVFAPFV

-29 FTLICSMFL
+29 YTLMCSMFL
-38 LMLSPVMET
+38 LMLSPVMKT
-47 MGSGA
+47 MGTGA

-60 VLTIFSVIIEIY
+60 VLTIFSLIMEIY
-72 SFNFLMKQR
+72 SFNFLMQQR
-81 AREFGLYNMLGMN
+81 TREFGLYNMLGMN
-94 KKKVALIA
+94 KKKVALVA
-102 SLELIMIFLL
+102 SIELFFIFLL
-112 VVVLGSVLA
+112 VIVLGSALA

-133 NLTNYSDLH
+133 NLTSYGDLH

-150 AMTASLFAGIF
+150 VLTAFLFAGIF
-161 FLLEL
+161 FILEL

-189 EPKGNVLLA
+189 EPRGNLLLA
-198 ALGVVG
+198 ALGVLS
-204 LGIGYYLSLSSKAE
+204 LGVGYYLSLSSQSE
-218 GVALIFRFFIAVL
+218 GLAVIYRFFIAVL

-251 RRKNK
+251 QRKNK

-277 HAKGLA
+277 HATGLA

-309 TSGLYPKETSITYKV
+309 TSGLYPKETSITYPV
-324 ADRSQGESA
+324 ADRSQGEMA
-333 YQQSVLSHFPE
+333 FQQSVLSHFPE

-350 SYLTYQAGLVYDG
+350 TYMAYQAGLVYDG
-363 GKEIVISPE
+363 GS
-372 TIANKEIVISPETIA
+372 EIVISPETIA
-387 NPNFSKM
+387 NPDFSKM
-394 AFTYFITQDDFRKL
+394 AVTYFITQDDFRKL
-408 GNDLPELAANQVAF
+408 GNDLPELVANQVAF
-422 MRPSEKPLL
+422 MRPSEKPSLE
-431 KKLVLGDHTFEN
+431 KVTLGDSSFEN
-443 VANLDQAIFPD
+443 VANLDTATFPD
-454 ITNTLNA
+454 IINTLNA
-461 AVMVVSDDTVLNTVR
+461 AVMVVSDDSVLETIR
-476 EYYESNNPQG
+476 SYYESNNPQG
-486 YQVSLDY
+486 YTTSLDY

-498 LTDEEVTSIGEQTG
+498 MTKEEVAKIGERAG
-512 DSYNIND
+512 NIYTILD
-519 ANGEFLG
+519 ENGEYVG
-526 YAMQKS
+526 NIMQRT

-538 MGFRGGFLFTG
+538 MGFTGGFLFTG

-588 ATAVKKTINSQTLT
+588 QQAVKKTINSQTLL

-615 VISLVML
+615 VVALVML
-622 KQMLLTLGVTSSLMI
+622 KQMLMMFGVVSSSMI

>member
-15 MGVFASFV
+15 MGVFAPFV

-38 LMLSPVMET
+38 LMLSPVMKS
-47 MGSGA
+47 MGTGA

-60 VLTIFSVIIEIY
+60 VLTIFSLIMEIY
-72 SFNFLMKQR
+72 SFNFLMQQR
-81 AREFGLYNMLGMN
+81 TREFGLYNMLGMN
-94 KKKVALIA
+94 KKKVALVA
-102 SLELIMIFLL
+102 SIELFFIFLL
-112 VVVLGSVLA
+112 VIVLGSALA

-150 AMTASLFAGIF
+150 AMTAFLFAVIF
-161 FLLEL
+161 FILEL

-174 TSPLILFRASEKGEK
+174 TSSLILFRASEKGEK

-198 ALGVVG
+198 ALGVLS
-204 LGIGYYLSLSSKAE
+204 LGVGYYLSLSSKAA
-218 GVALIFRFFIAVL
+218 GLAVIYRFFIAVL

-251 RRKNK
+251 HRKNK

-277 HAKGLA
+277 HATGLA
-283 NITLLA
+283 NITLLS

-309 TSGLYPKETSITYKV
+309 TSRLYPKETSITYPV
-324 ADRSQGESA
+324 SDRSQGETV

-344 KAEDSL
+344 KAHDSL

-363 GKEIVISPE
+363 GSEIVISPE
-372 TIANKEIVISPETIA
+372 TISDPD
-387 NPNFSKM
+387 FSKI

-422 MRPSEKPLL
+422 IRPSEKPSL
-431 KKLVLGDHTFEN
+431 KKLVLGEQTFEN
-443 VANLDQAIFPD
+443 VVNLDQAIFPD

-461 AVMVVSDDTVLNTVR
+461 AVMVVSDDSVLETIR
-476 EYYESNNPQG
+476 SYYEANNPQG

-498 LTDEEVTSIGEQTG
+498 LTDEELVTAGILNE
-512 DSYNIND
+512 
-519 ANGEFLG
+519 NGEYLG
-526 YAMQKS
+526 NVMERT
-532 DFNNLL
+532 DFNNMLL
-538 MGFRGGFLFTG
+538 GFTGGFLFTG

-554 SFLLGAALIIYYKQ
+554 SFLLGVALIIYYKQ

-588 ATAVKKTINSQTLT
+588 QKAVKKTINSQTLL

-615 VISLVML
+615 FVALVML
-622 KQMLLTLGVTSSLMI
+622 KQMLMVFGVVSSSMI

-646 AVALIYFVI
+646 AVALFYFII

>member
-15 MGVFASFV
+15 MGVFTPFV

-38 LMLSPVMET
+38 LMLSPVMKT

-52 VSIGLGVV
+52 ISIGLGVI
-60 VLTIFSVIIEIY
+60 VLTIFSVIMEIY

-102 SLELIMIFLL
+102 SLELMMIFLL

-133 NLTNYSDLH
+133 NLTHYSDLH
-142 FSISPLAF
+142 FGIAPLAF
-150 AMTASLFAGIF
+150 AMTAFLFAGIF
-161 FLLEL
+161 FILEL

-189 EPKGNVLLA
+189 EPRGNVLLA

-204 LGIGYYLSLSSKAE
+204 LGVGYYLSLSSKAV
-218 GVALIFRFFIAVL
+218 GLAVIYRFFIAVL

-277 HAKGLA
+277 HATGLA

-309 TSGLYPKETSITYKV
+309 TGALYPKETSITYHV
-324 ADRSQGESA
+324 ADRSQGESS

-344 KAEDSL
+344 KANDSL
-350 SYLTYQAGLVYDG
+350 YYLTYQAGLVYDG
-363 GKEIVISPE
+363 GE
-372 TIANKEIVISPETIA
+372 EIVISPETIA
-387 NPNFSKM
+387 NPDFSKI

-408 GNDLPELAANQVAF
+408 GNDLPELADNQAVF
-422 MRPSEKPLL
+422 MRPSEKPSL
-431 KKLVLGDHTFEN
+431 KKLVLGEQTFEN
-443 VANLDQAIFPD
+443 VANLDKAIFPD

-498 LTDEEVTSIGEQTG
+498 LTKEEVAKVGEQVG
-512 DSYNIND
+512 NIYTISNE
-519 ANGEFLG
+519 NGEYVG
-526 YAMQKS
+526 NIMQRT
-532 DFNNLL
+532 DFNNML
-538 MGFRGGFLFTG
+538 MGFTGGFLFTG

-568 YSEGHEDKKSY
+568 YSEGYEDKKSY

-588 ATAVKKTINSQTLT
+588 AAAVKKTINSQTLT
-602 VFFMPLAMATLHF
+602 VFFMPLVMATLHF
-615 VISLVML
+615 VIALVML
-622 KQMLLTLGVTSSLMI
+622 KQMLLSFGVTSSLMI

>member
-15 MGVFASFV
+15 MGVFAPFV

-38 LMLSPVMET
+38 IMLSPVMKT

-52 VSIGLGVV
+52 ISIGLGVII
-60 VLTIFSVIIEIY
+60 LTIFSVIMEIY

-102 SLELIMIFLL
+102 SLELMMIFLL

-133 NLTNYSDLH
+133 NITHYSDLH
-142 FSISPLAF
+142 FGIEPLAF
-150 AMTASLFAGIF
+150 VMTAFLFAGFF

-174 TSPLILFRASEKGEK
+174 TSPLILFRASEKGER

-198 ALGVVG
+198 ALGVFS
-204 LGIGYYLSLSSKAE
+204 LGMGYYLSLSSKAE
-218 GVALIFRFFIAVL
+218 GLAVIYRFFIAVL

-277 HAKGLA
+277 HATGLA

-309 TSGLYPKETSITYKV
+309 TGALYPKETSITYKV
-324 ADRSQGESA
+324 SDRSQGEMA
-333 YQQSVLSHFPE
+333 FQQSVLSHFPE
-344 KAEDSL
+344 KADDSL

-363 GKEIVISPE
+363 GEEIVISPK
-372 TIANKEIVISPETIA
+372 NIS
-387 NPNFSKM
+387 NPDFSKM

-408 GNDLPELAANQVAF
+408 GNDLPELAANQVVF
-422 MRPSEKPLL
+422 MRPSEKPSL
-431 KKLVLGDHTFEN
+431 KKLVLGDQSFEN
-443 VANLDQAIFPD
+443 VANLDKAIFPD

-461 AVMVVSDDTVLNTVR
+461 AVMVVSDDTVLNAVR

-486 YQVSLDY
+486 YLVSLDY

-498 LTDEEVTSIGEQTG
+498 LTDEEVLSLGEQSG
-512 DSYNIND
+512 EIYEILDE
-519 ANGEFLG
+519 NGEYLG
-526 YAMQKS
+526 NVMQRT

-538 MGFRGGFLFTG
+538 MGFTGGFLFTG

-588 ATAVKKTINSQTLT
+588 QKAVKKTINSQTLT
-602 VFFMPLAMATLHF
+602 VFFMPLVMATLHF
-615 VISLVML
+615 VIALIML
-622 KQMLLTLGVTSSLMI
+622 KQMLLSFSVTSSLMI

-646 AVALIYFVI
+646 AVTLIYFVI

>member
-15 MGVFASFV
+15 MGVFAPFV

-38 LMLSPVMET
+38 LMLSPVMKS
-47 MGSGA
+47 MGTGA

-60 VLTIFSVIIEIY
+60 VLTIFSLIMEIY
-72 SFNFLMKQR
+72 SFNFLMQQR
-81 AREFGLYNMLGMN
+81 TREFGLYNMLGMN
-94 KKKVALIA
+94 KKKVALVA
-102 SLELIMIFLL
+102 SIELFFIFLL
-112 VVVLGSVLA
+112 VIVLGSALA

-150 AMTASLFAGIF
+150 AMTAFLFAVIF
-161 FLLEL
+161 FILEL

-174 TSPLILFRASEKGEK
+174 TSSLILFRASEKGEK

-198 ALGVVG
+198 ALGVLS
-204 LGIGYYLSLSSKAE
+204 LGVGYYLSLSSKAA
-218 GVALIFRFFIAVL
+218 GLAVIYRFFIAVL

-256 RYFYTPEHFITTS
+256 RYFYTPEHFVTTS

-277 HAKGLA
+277 HATGLA
-283 NITLLA
+283 NITLLS

-309 TSGLYPKETSITYKV
+309 TSRLYPKETSITYPV
-324 ADRSQGESA
+324 SDRSQGETV

-344 KAEDSL
+344 KAHDSL

-363 GKEIVISPE
+363 GEEIVISPV
-372 TIANKEIVISPETIA
+372 TISDPD
-387 NPNFSKM
+387 FSKI
-394 AFTYFITQDDFRKL
+394 AFTYFITQGDFRKL

-422 MRPSEKPLL
+422 IRPSEKPSL
-431 KKLVLGDHTFEN
+431 KKLVLGEQTFEN
-443 VANLDQAIFPD
+443 VVNLDQAIFPD

-461 AVMVVSDDTVLNTVR
+461 AVMVVSDDSVLETVR
-476 EYYESNNPQG
+476 SYYEANNPQG

-498 LTDEEVTSIGEQTG
+498 MTNEEVATLGEQAG
-512 DSYNIND
+512 DAYNISD
-519 ANGEFLG
+519 ANGEYLG
-526 YAMQKS
+526 NVMQRT
-532 DFNNLL
+532 DFNNMLL
-538 MGFRGGFLFTG
+538 GFTGGFLFTG

-554 SFLLGAALIIYYKQ
+554 SFLLGVALIIYYKQ

-588 ATAVKKTINSQTLT
+588 QKAVKKTINSQTLL

-615 VISLVML
+615 FVALVML
-622 KQMLLTLGVTSSLMI
+622 KQMLMVFGVVSSSMI

-646 AVALIYFVI
+646 AVALFYFII

>member
-15 MGVFASFV
+15 MGVFAPFV

-38 LMLSPVMET
+38 LMLSPVMKS
-47 MGSGA
+47 MGTGA
-52 VSIGLGVV
+52 VSIGLGIV
-60 VLTIFSVIIEIY
+60 VLTIFSLIMEIY
-72 SFNFLMKQR
+72 SFNFLMQQR
-81 AREFGLYNMLGMN
+81 TREFGLYNMLGMN
-94 KKKVALIA
+94 KKKVALVA
-102 SLELIMIFLL
+102 SIELFFIFLL
-112 VVVLGSVLA
+112 VIVLGSALA

-150 AMTASLFAGIF
+150 AMTAFLFAVIF
-161 FLLEL
+161 FILEL

-174 TSPLILFRASEKGEK
+174 TSSLILFRASEKGEK

-198 ALGVVG
+198 TLGVLS
-204 LGIGYYLSLSSKAE
+204 LGVGYYLSLSSKAA
-218 GVALIFRFFIAVL
+218 GLAVIYRFFIAVL

-277 HAKGLA
+277 HATGLA
-283 NITLLA
+283 NITLLS

-309 TSGLYPKETSITYKV
+309 TSRLYPKETSITYPV
-324 ADRSQGESA
+324 SDRSQGETV

-344 KAEDSL
+344 KAHDSL
-350 SYLTYQAGLVYDG
+350 SYLTYQAGLVYNG
-363 GKEIVISPE
+363 GEEIVISPV
-372 TIANKEIVISPETIA
+372 TIS
-387 NPNFSKM
+387 NPDFSKI

-422 MRPSEKPLL
+422 IRPSEKPSL
-431 KKLVLGDHTFEN
+431 KKLVLGEQTFEN
-443 VANLDQAIFPD
+443 VVNLDQAIFPD

-461 AVMVVSDDTVLNTVR
+461 AVIVVSDDTVLNTVR
-476 EYYESNNPQG
+476 EYYESNKPQG
-486 YQVSLDY
+486 YPVSLDY

-498 LTDEEVTSIGEQTG
+498 LTDEEVASIGQQTG

-532 DFNNLL
+532 DFNNMLL
-538 MGFRGGFLFTG
+538 GFIGGFLFTG

-554 SFLLGAALIIYYKQ
+554 SFLLGVALIIYYKQ

-588 ATAVKKTINSQTLT
+588 QKAVKKTINSQTLL

-615 VISLVML
+615 FVALVML
-622 KQMLLTLGVTSSLMI
+622 KQMLMVFGVVSSSMI

-646 AVALIYFVI
+646 AVALFYFII

>member
-15 MGVFASFV
+15 MGVFAPFV

-38 LMLSPVMET
+38 LMLSPVMKT

-52 VSIGLGVV
+52 ISIGLGVV
-60 VLTIFSVIIEIY
+60 VLTIFSVIMEIY

-102 SLELIMIFLL
+102 SLELMMIFLL

-121 GVFANVLYLIFV
+121 GVFSNVLYLIFV
-133 NLTNYSDLH
+133 NITHYSDLH
-142 FSISPLAF
+142 FGIEPLAF
-150 AMTASLFAGIF
+150 VMTAFLFAGFF

-189 EPKGNVLLA
+189 EPRGNVLLA

-204 LGIGYYLSLSSKAE
+204 LGVGYYLSLSSKAE
-218 GVALIFRFFIAVL
+218 GLAVIYRFFIAVL

-239 FYISFMTWYLKA
+239 FYISFMTWYLKT

-277 HAKGLA
+277 HATGLA

-309 TSGLYPKETSITYKV
+309 TGALYPKETSITYPV
-324 ADRSQGESA
+324 SDRSQGEAA

-344 KAEDSL
+344 KADDKL

-363 GKEIVISPE
+363 GEEIVISPE
-372 TIANKEIVISPETIA
+372 TIS
-387 NPNFSKM
+387 NPDFNKM

-408 GNDLPELAANQVAF
+408 GNELPELAANQMVF
-422 MRPSEKPLL
+422 MRPSEKPSL
-431 KKLVLGDHTFEN
+431 KKLVLGDQTFEN

-454 ITNTLNA
+454 IYNTLNA
-461 AVMVVSDDTVLNTVR
+461 AVMVVSDDTVLDAVR

-486 YQVSLDY
+486 YQVSMDY

-498 LTDEEVTSIGEQTG
+498 LTDEEVLTLGEQSG
-512 DSYNIND
+512 EIYEILDE
-519 ANGEFLG
+519 NGEYLG
-526 YAMQKS
+526 NVMQRT

-538 MGFRGGFLFTG
+538 MGFTGGFLFTG

-588 ATAVKKTINSQTLT
+588 AAAVKKTINSQTLT
-602 VFFMPLAMATLHF
+602 VFFMPLVMATLHF
-615 VISLVML
+615 IIALVML
-622 KQMLLTLGVTSSLMI
+622 KQMLLSFGVTSSLMI

>member
-15 MGVFASFV
+15 MGVFAPFV

-38 LMLSPVMET
+38 LMLSPVMKS
-47 MGSGA
+47 MGTGA

-60 VLTIFSVIIEIY
+60 VLTIFSLIMEIY
-72 SFNFLMKQR
+72 SFNFLMQQR
-81 AREFGLYNMLGMN
+81 TREFGLYNMLGMN
-94 KKKVALIA
+94 KKKVALVA
-102 SLELIMIFLL
+102 SIELFFIFLL
-112 VVVLGSVLA
+112 VIVLGSALA

-150 AMTASLFAGIF
+150 AMTAFLFAVIF
-161 FLLEL
+161 FILEL

-174 TSPLILFRASEKGEK
+174 TSSLILFRASEKGEK

-198 ALGVVG
+198 ALGVLS
-204 LGIGYYLSLSSKAE
+204 LGVGYYLSLSSKAA
-218 GVALIFRFFIAVL
+218 GLAVIYRFFIAVL

-256 RYFYTPEHFITTS
+256 RYFYTPEHFVTTS

-277 HAKGLA
+277 HATGLA
-283 NITLLA
+283 NITLLS

-309 TSGLYPKETSITYKV
+309 TSRLYPKETSITYPV
-324 ADRSQGESA
+324 SDRSQGETV

-344 KAEDSL
+344 KAHDSL

-363 GKEIVISPE
+363 GEEIVISPV
-372 TIANKEIVISPETIA
+372 TISDPD
-387 NPNFSKM
+387 FSKI
-394 AFTYFITQDDFRKL
+394 AFTYFITQGDFRKL

-422 MRPSEKPLL
+422 IRPSEKPSL
-431 KKLVLGDHTFEN
+431 KKLVLGEQAFEN
-443 VANLDQAIFPD
+443 VVNLDQAILPD

-461 AVMVVSDDTVLNTVR
+461 AVMVVSDDSVLETIR
-476 EYYESNNPQG
+476 SYYEANNPQG

-498 LTDEEVTSIGEQTG
+498 MTNEEVATLGEQAG
-512 DSYNIND
+512 DAYNISD
-519 ANGEFLG
+519 ANGEFIG
-526 YAMQKS
+526 YVMQKT
-532 DFNNLL
+532 DFNNMI
-538 MGFRGGFLFTG
+538 MGFIGGFLFTG

-588 ATAVKKTINSQTLT
+588 QQTVKKTIDSQTLL

-615 VISLVML
+615 VVALVML
-622 KQMLLTLGVTSSLMI
+622 KQMLMMFGVVSSSMI
-637 YTVSGITLL
+637 YTISGITLL

>member
-15 MGVFASFV
+15 MGVFAPFV

-38 LMLSPVMET
+38 LMLSPVMKS
-47 MGSGA
+47 MGTGA

-60 VLTIFSVIIEIY
+60 VLTIFSLIMEIY
-72 SFNFLMKQR
+72 SFNFLMQQR
-81 AREFGLYNMLGMN
+81 TREFGLYNMLGMN
-94 KKKVALIA
+94 KKKVALVA
-102 SLELIMIFLL
+102 SIELFFIFLL
-112 VVVLGSVLA
+112 VIVLGSALA

-150 AMTASLFAGIF
+150 AMTAFLFAVIF
-161 FLLEL
+161 FILEL

-174 TSPLILFRASEKGEK
+174 TSSLILFRASEKGEK

-198 ALGVVG
+198 ALGVLS
-204 LGIGYYLSLSSKAE
+204 LGVGYYLSLSSKAA
-218 GVALIFRFFIAVL
+218 GLAVIYRFFIAVL

-256 RYFYTPEHFITTS
+256 RYFYTPEHFVTTS

-277 HAKGLA
+277 HATGLA
-283 NITLLA
+283 NITLLS

-309 TSGLYPKETSITYKV
+309 TSRLYPKETSITYPV
-324 ADRSQGESA
+324 SDRSQGETV

-344 KAEDSL
+344 KAHDSL

-363 GKEIVISPE
+363 GEEIVISPV
-372 TIANKEIVISPETIA
+372 TISDPD
-387 NPNFSKM
+387 FSKI
-394 AFTYFITQDDFRKL
+394 AFTYFITQGDFRKL

-422 MRPSEKPLL
+422 IRPSEKPSL
-431 KKLVLGDHTFEN
+431 KKLVLGEQTFEN
-443 VANLDQAIFPD
+443 VVNLDQAILPD

-461 AVMVVSDDTVLNTVR
+461 AVMVVSDDSVLETIR
-476 EYYESNNPQG
+476 SYYEANNPQG

-498 LTDEEVTSIGEQTG
+498 MTNEEVATLGEQAG
-512 DSYNIND
+512 DAYNISD
-519 ANGEFLG
+519 ANGEFIG
-526 YAMQKS
+526 YVMQKT
-532 DFNNLL
+532 DFNNMI
-538 MGFRGGFLFTG
+538 MGFIGGFLFTG

-588 ATAVKKTINSQTLT
+588 QKAVKKTINSQTLL

-615 VISLVML
+615 FVALVML
-622 KQMLLTLGVTSSLMI
+622 KQMLMVFGVVSSSMI

-646 AVALIYFVI
+646 AVALFYFII

>member
-15 MGVFASFV
+15 MGVFAPFV

-38 LMLSPVMET
+38 LMLSPVMKS
-47 MGSGA
+47 MGTGA
-52 VSIGLGVV
+52 VSIGLGIV
-60 VLTIFSVIIEIY
+60 VLTIFSLIMEIY
-72 SFNFLMKQR
+72 SFNFLMQQQT
-81 AREFGLYNMLGMN
+81 REFGLYNMLGMN
-94 KKKVALIA
+94 KKKVALVA
-102 SLELIMIFLL
+102 SIELFFIFLL
-112 VVVLGSVLA
+112 VIVLGSALA

-150 AMTASLFAGIF
+150 AMTAFLFAVIF
-161 FLLEL
+161 FILEL

-174 TSPLILFRASEKGEK
+174 TSSLILFRASEKGEK

-198 ALGVVG
+198 ALGVLS
-204 LGIGYYLSLSSKAE
+204 LGVGYYLSLSSKAA
-218 GVALIFRFFIAVL
+218 GLAVIYRFFIAVL

-256 RYFYTPEHFITTS
+256 RYFYTPEHFVTTS

-277 HAKGLA
+277 HATGLA
-283 NITLLA
+283 NITLLS

-309 TSGLYPKETSITYKV
+309 TSRLYPKETSITYPV
-324 ADRSQGESA
+324 SDRSQGETV

-344 KAEDSL
+344 KAHDSL

-363 GKEIVISPE
+363 GEEIVISPV
-372 TIANKEIVISPETIA
+372 TISDPD
-387 NPNFSKM
+387 FSKI
-394 AFTYFITQDDFRKL
+394 AFTYFITQGDFRKL

-422 MRPSEKPLL
+422 IRPSEKPSL
-431 KKLVLGDHTFEN
+431 KKLVLGEQAFEN
-443 VANLDQAIFPD
+443 VVNLDQAILPD

-461 AVMVVSDDTVLNTVR
+461 AVMVVSDDSVLETIR
-476 EYYESNNPQG
+476 SYYEANNPQG

-498 LTDEEVTSIGEQTG
+498 MTNEEVATLGEQAG
-512 DSYNIND
+512 DAYNISD
-519 ANGEFLG
+519 ANGEFIG
-526 YAMQKS
+526 YVMQKT
-532 DFNNLL
+532 DFNNMI
-538 MGFRGGFLFTG
+538 MGFIGGFLFTG

-588 ATAVKKTINSQTLT
+588 QQTVKKTIDSQTLL

-615 VISLVML
+615 VVALVML
-622 KQMLLTLGVTSSLMI
+622 KQMLMMFGVVSSSMI
-637 YTVSGITLL
+637 YTISGITLL

>member
-15 MGVFASFV
+15 IGVFAPFV

-38 LMLSPVMET
+38 LMLSPVMKT
-47 MGSGA
+47 MGTGA

-60 VLTIFSVIIEIY
+60 VLTIFSLIMEIY
-72 SFNFLMKQR
+72 SFNFLMQQR
-81 AREFGLYNMLGMN
+81 TREFGLYNMLGMN
-94 KKKVALIA
+94 KKKVALVA
-102 SLELIMIFLL
+102 SIELFFIFLL
-112 VVVLGSVLA
+112 VIVLGSALA

-142 FSISPLAF
+142 FNISSLAF
-150 AMTASLFAGIF
+150 AMTAFLFAGIF
-161 FLLEL
+161 FILEL

-189 EPKGNVLLA
+189 EPRGNLLLA
-198 ALGVVG
+198 ALGVLS
-204 LGIGYYLSLSSKAE
+204 LGVGYYLSLSSKAA
-218 GVALIFRFFIAVL
+218 GVGVIYRFFIAVL
-231 FVIAGTYL
+231 FVVAGTYL

-277 HAKGLA
+277 HATGLA

-309 TSGLYPKETSITYKV
+309 TGALYPKETSITYPV
-324 ADRSQGESA
+324 ADRSQGEAA

-344 KAEDSL
+344 KSENSL
-350 SYLTYQAGLVYDG
+350 TYLTYQAGLVYDG
-363 GKEIVISPE
+363 GEEIVISPE
-372 TIANKEIVISPETIA
+372 TIS
-387 NPNFSKM
+387 NPDFSKM

-422 MRPSEKPLL
+422 MRPSEMPSLEK
-431 KKLVLGDHTFEN
+431 VTLGDSSFEN
-443 VANLDQAIFPD
+443 VVNLDTAIFPD

-461 AVMVVSDDTVLNTVR
+461 AVMVVSDDSVLETIR
-476 EYYESNNPQG
+476 SYYEANNPQG

-498 LTDEEVTSIGEQTG
+498 LTNEEVAKVGEQSG
-512 DSYNIND
+512 EIYEILDE
-519 ANGEFLG
+519 NGEYLG
-526 YAMQKS
+526 NVMQRT
-532 DFNNLL
+532 DFNNML
-538 MGFRGGFLFTG
+538 MGFTGGFLFTG

-568 YSEGHEDKKSY
+568 YSEGYEDKKSY

-588 ATAVKKTINSQTLT
+588 QQAVKKTINSQTLL

-615 VISLVML
+615 VVALVML
-622 KQMLLTLGVTSSLMI
+622 KQMLMMFGVVSSSMI

-646 AVALIYFVI
+646 AVALIYFII

>member
-15 MGVFASFV
+15 MGVFAPFV

-38 LMLSPVMET
+38 LMLSPVMKS
-47 MGSGA
+47 MGTGA

-60 VLTIFSVIIEIY
+60 VLTIFSLIMEIY
-72 SFNFLMKQR
+72 SFNFLMQQR
-81 AREFGLYNMLGMN
+81 TREFGLYNMLGMN
-94 KKKVALIA
+94 KKKVALVA
-102 SLELIMIFLL
+102 SIELFFIFLL
-112 VVVLGSVLA
+112 VIVLGSALA

-150 AMTASLFAGIF
+150 AMTAFLFAVIF
-161 FLLEL
+161 FILEL

-198 ALGVVG
+198 ALGVLS
-204 LGIGYYLSLSSKAE
+204 LGVGYYLSLSSKAA
-218 GVALIFRFFIAVL
+218 GLAVIYRFFIAVL

-251 RRKNK
+251 HRKNK

-277 HAKGLA
+277 HATGLA
-283 NITLLA
+283 NITLLSI
-289 VMAFVTIAT
+289 MAFVTIAT

-309 TSGLYPKETSITYKV
+309 TSRLYPKETSITYHV

-350 SYLTYQAGLVYDG
+350 TYMTYQAGLVYDG
-363 GKEIVISPE
+363 GEEIVISPV
-372 TIANKEIVISPETIA
+372 TISDPD
-387 NPNFSKM
+387 FSKI

-408 GNDLPELAANQVAF
+408 GNDLSELAANQVAF
-422 MRPSEKPLL
+422 IRPSEKPSL
-431 KKLVLGDHTFEN
+431 KKLVLGEQTFEN
-443 VANLDQAIFPD
+443 VVNLDQAILPD

-461 AVMVVSDDTVLNTVR
+461 AVMVVSDDSVLETIR
-476 EYYESNNPQG
+476 SYYEANNPQG

-498 LTDEEVTSIGEQTG
+498 MTNEEVATLGEQAG
-512 DSYNIND
+512 DAYNISD
-519 ANGEFLG
+519 ANGEFIG
-526 YAMQKS
+526 YVMQKT
-532 DFNNLL
+532 DFNNMI
-538 MGFRGGFLFTG
+538 MGFIGGFLFTG

-588 ATAVKKTINSQTLT
+588 QQTVKKTIDSQTLL

-615 VISLVML
+615 VVALVML
-622 KQMLLTLGVTSSLMI
+622 KQMLMMFGVVSSSMI
-637 YTVSGITLL
+637 YTISGITLL

>member
-15 MGVFASFV
+15 MGVFAPFV

-38 LMLSPVMET
+38 LMLSPVMKT
-47 MGSGA
+47 MGTGA

-60 VLTIFSVIIEIY
+60 VLTIFSLIMEIY
-72 SFNFLMKQR
+72 SFNFLMQQR
-81 AREFGLYNMLGMN
+81 TREFGLYNMLGMN
-94 KKKVALIA
+94 KKKVALVA
-102 SLELIMIFLL
+102 SIELFFIFLL
-112 VVVLGSVLA
+112 VIVLGSALA

-150 AMTASLFAGIF
+150 AMTAFLFAGIF
-161 FLLEL
+161 FILEL

-189 EPKGNVLLA
+189 EPRGNLLLA
-198 ALGVVG
+198 ALGVLS
-204 LGIGYYLSLSSKAE
+204 LGVGYYLSLSSKAA
-218 GVALIFRFFIAVL
+218 GVGVIYRFFIAVL
-231 FVIAGTYL
+231 FVVAGTYL

-277 HAKGLA
+277 HATGLA

-309 TSGLYPKETSITYKV
+309 TGALYPKETSITYPV
-324 ADRSQGESA
+324 SDRSQGEAA

-344 KAEDSL
+344 KSENSL
-350 SYLTYQAGLVYDG
+350 TYLTYQAGLVYDG
-363 GKEIVISPE
+363 GSEIVISPE
-372 TIANKEIVISPETIA
+372 NIS
-387 NPNFSKM
+387 NPDFSKM

-408 GNDLPELAANQVAF
+408 GNGLPELAANQVAF
-422 MRPSEKPLL
+422 MRPSEKPSL
-431 KKLVLGDHTFEN
+431 KKLVLGGQTFEN

-461 AVMVVSDDTVLNTVR
+461 AVMVVSDDSVLETIR
-476 EYYESNNPQG
+476 SYFEANNPQG

-498 LTDEEVTSIGEQTG
+498 LTDEELVTAGILNE
-512 DSYNIND
+512 
-519 ANGEFLG
+519 NGEYLG
-526 YAMQKS
+526 NVMQRT
-532 DFNNLL
+532 DFNNML
-538 MGFRGGFLFTG
+538 MGFTGGFLFTG

-588 ATAVKKTINSQTLT
+588 AAAVKKTINSQILI
-602 VFFMPLAMATLHF
+602 VFFMPLVMATLHF
-615 VISLVML
+615 VIALVML
-622 KQMLLTLGVTSSLMI
+622 KQMLLSFGVVSSSMI

>member
-15 MGVFASFV
+15 MGVFAPFV

-38 LMLSPVMET
+38 IMLSPVMKT

-52 VSIGLGVV
+52 ISIGLGVII
-60 VLTIFSVIIEIY
+60 LTIFSVIMEIY

-102 SLELIMIFLL
+102 SLELMMIFLL

-133 NLTNYSDLH
+133 NLTHYSDLH
-142 FSISPLAF
+142 FGIEPLAF
-150 AMTASLFAGIF
+150 VMTAFLFAGFF

-189 EPKGNVLLA
+189 EPRGNLLLA
-198 ALGVVG
+198 ALGVLS
-204 LGIGYYLSLSSKAE
+204 LGVGYYLSLSSKAA
-218 GVALIFRFFIAVL
+218 GVGVIYRFFIAVL
-231 FVIAGTYL
+231 FVVAGTYL

-277 HAKGLA
+277 HATGLA

-309 TSGLYPKETSITYKV
+309 TGALYPKETSITYPV
-324 ADRSQGESA
+324 SDRSQGEA
-333 YQQSVLSHFPE
+333 AFQQSVLSHFPE
-344 KAEDSL
+344 KSENSL
-350 SYLTYQAGLVYDG
+350 TYLTYQAGLVYDG
-363 GKEIVISPE
+363 GSEIVISPE
-372 TIANKEIVISPETIA
+372 TIS
-387 NPNFSKM
+387 NPDFSKM

-422 MRPSEKPLL
+422 MRPSEKPSL
-431 KKLVLGDHTFEN
+431 KKLVLGEQTFEN
-443 VANLDQAIFPD
+443 VANLDKAIFPD

-461 AVMVVSDDTVLNTVR
+461 AVMVVSDDSVLETIR
-476 EYYESNNPQG
+476 SYFEANNPQG

-498 LTDEEVTSIGEQTG
+498 LTNEEVVKVGEQSG
-512 DSYNIND
+512 EIYEILDE
-519 ANGEFLG
+519 NGEYLG
-526 YAMQKS
+526 NVMQRT
-532 DFNNLL
+532 DFNNML
-538 MGFRGGFLFTG
+538 MGFTGGFLFTG

-554 SFLLGAALIIYYKQ
+554 SFLLGAALVIYYKQ
-568 YSEGHEDKKSY
+568 YSEGYEDKKSY

-588 ATAVKKTINSQTLT
+588 QKAVKKTINSQTLL

-615 VISLVML
+615 VVALVML
-622 KQMLLTLGVTSSLMI
+622 KQMLMMFGVVSSGMI

-646 AVALIYFVI
+646 AVALIYFII

>member
-15 MGVFASFV
+15 MGVFSPFV

-38 LMLSPVMET
+38 LMLSPVMKS
-47 MGSGA
+47 MGTGA

-60 VLTIFSVIIEIY
+60 VLTIFSLIMEIY
-72 SFNFLMKQR
+72 SFNFLMQQR
-81 AREFGLYNMLGMN
+81 TREFGLYNMLGMN
-94 KKKVALIA
+94 KKKVALVA
-102 SLELIMIFLL
+102 SIELLFIFLL
-112 VVVLGSVLA
+112 VIVLGSALA
-121 GVFANVLYLIFV
+121 GVFSNVLYLIFV

-150 AMTASLFAGIF
+150 AMTAFLFAGIF
-161 FLLEL
+161 FILEL

-189 EPKGNVLLA
+189 EPRGNLLLA
-198 ALGVVG
+198 ALAVLSLGV
-204 LGIGYYLSLSSKAE
+204 GYYLSLSSQSA
-218 GVALIFRFFIAVL
+218 GLAVIYRFFIAVL

-256 RYFYTPEHFITTS
+256 GYFYTPEHFITTS

-277 HAKGLA
+277 HATGLA

-304 GMSSM
+304 GMANM
-309 TSGLYPKETSITYKV
+309 TSGLYPKETSITYPI
-324 ADRSQGESA
+324 ADRSQGEMA
-333 YQQSVLSHFPE
+333 FQQSVLSHFPE

-363 GKEIVISPE
+363 GKEIV
-372 TIANKEIVISPETIA
+372 VSPETIA
-387 NPNFSKM
+387 NPDFSKM

-422 MRPSEKPLL
+422 MRPSEMPSLEK
-431 KKLVLGDHTFEN
+431 VTLGDSTFEN
-443 VANLDQAIFPD
+443 VANLDTAIFPD

-461 AVMVVSDDTVLNTVR
+461 AVMVVSDDSVLQTIR
-476 EYYESNNPQG
+476 SYYEASNPQG

-498 LTDEEVTSIGEQTG
+498 LTNEEVATLGEQAG
-512 DSYNIND
+512 DAYNISD
-519 ANGEFLG
+519 ANGESFG
-526 YAMQKS
+526 YVMQKT
-532 DFNNLL
+532 DFNNML
-538 MGFRGGFLFTG
+538 MGFTGGFLFTG

-588 ATAVKKTINSQTLT
+588 QQAVKKTINSQTLL

-615 VISLVML
+615 VVALVML
-622 KQMLLTLGVTSSLMI
+622 KQMLMMFGVVSSSMI

>member
-15 MGVFASFV
+15 MGVFAPFV

-38 LMLSPVMET
+38 LMLSPVMKS
-47 MGSGA
+47 MGTGA

-60 VLTIFSVIIEIY
+60 VLTIFSLIMEIY
-72 SFNFLMKQR
+72 SFNFLMQQR
-81 AREFGLYNMLGMN
+81 TREFGLYNMLGMN
-94 KKKVALIA
+94 KKKVALVA
-102 SLELIMIFLL
+102 SIELFFIFLL
-112 VVVLGSVLA
+112 VIVLGSALA

-150 AMTASLFAGIF
+150 AMTAFLFAVIF
-161 FLLEL
+161 FILEL

-198 ALGVVG
+198 ALGVLS
-204 LGIGYYLSLSSKAE
+204 LGVGYYLSLSSKAA
-218 GVALIFRFFIAVL
+218 GLAVIYRFFIAVL

-251 RRKNK
+251 HRKNK

-277 HAKGLA
+277 HATGLA

-304 GMSSM
+304 GMANM
-309 TSGLYPKETSITYKV
+309 TSGLYPKETSITYHV

-350 SYLTYQAGLVYDG
+350 TYMTYQAGLVYDG

-372 TIANKEIVISPETIA
+372 TIANPD
-387 NPNFSKM
+387 FSKM

-422 MRPSEKPLL
+422 MRPSEKPSLE
-431 KKLVLGDHTFEN
+431 KVSLGDSSFEN
-443 VANLDQAIFPD
+443 VANLDAAIFPD

-461 AVMVVSDDTVLNTVR
+461 AVMVVSDDSVLETIR
-476 EYYESNNPQG
+476 SYYEANNPQG

-498 LTDEEVTSIGEQTG
+498 MTNEELAKVG
-512 DSYNIND
+512 DAYNISD
-519 ANGEFLG
+519 ANGEFIG
-526 YAMQKS
+526 YVMQRT
-532 DFNNLL
+532 DFNDLL
-538 MGFRGGFLFTG
+538 MGFTGGFLFTG

-588 ATAVKKTINSQTLT
+588 QQAVKKTINSQTLL

-615 VISLVML
+615 VVALVML
-622 KQMLLTLGVTSSLMI
+622 KQMLMMFGVVSSSMI